1 MSFVT
6 PRQAI
11 KSGDSWASHLRATLV
26 LGIPLVGAQLA
37 QLAIHT
43 TDMVIVG
50 QLGAEK
56 LAAMVLAGQ
65 FFYVLFLFGTGFSI
79 AVVPMVANAY
89 GRGDMTQTR
98 RALRMGMWVAI
109 AYFILMLPVFLSAET
124 ILLAL
129 GQDPSVSKAAGDYLT
144 IAVWGLLP
152 ASLFYVLRGLV
163 SAVGR
168 AQIVLYITFVM
179 LVVNAFL
186 AYGLVLGRFGLPP
199 IGMNGAAYA
208 AVAVNTL
215 SLVMIVVYVQVLQQ
229 TRAYEIFVRFW
240 RPDWAALRDVLR
252 LGFPI
257 SITLLAETMLFLAA
271 SLLMGTIGT
280 IELAAHGIALQLASI
295 AFMIPLGLSQVAT
308 VRIGIQHG
316 KGDYPNLLRA
326 ALTVYLL
333 AAGITFTGGVMFY
346 LIPEVLAQPFLD
358 RSVAG
363 VDDVLRYAGVLVVV
377 AGIFQLVDGVQAI
390 AAGMLRGLKD
400 ARVPMIIALISY
412 WPIGF
417 GFALLSTFY
426 FNMGG
431 VGVWMGFV
439 TGLSAAAVLLSIRFY
454 RLVSREMQNLA

>member
-1 MSFVT
+1 MSFVS
-6 PRQAI
+6 PIEAI
-11 KSGDSWASHLRATLV
+11 KSGDSWMSHLRATLI

-65 FFYVLFLFGTGFSI
+65 FFYVVFLFGTGFSI

-98 RALRMGMWVAI
+98 RSLRMGMWVAI
-109 AYFILMLPVFLSAET
+109 AYFLMVLPAFIKSEA
-124 ILLAL
+124 ILLWL
-129 GQDPSVSKAAGDYLT
+129 GQDAGVSKAAGDYLQ
-144 IAVWGLLP
+144 IAGLGLLP

-163 SAVGR
+163 SAIGR

-179 LVVNAFL
+179 LIANAIL
-186 AYGLVLGRFGLPP
+186 AYGLVLGKLGMPQ

-215 SLVMIVVYVQVLQQ
+215 SLVLIVAYVQIIKQ
-229 TRAYEIFVRFW
+229 TKAYEIFVRFW

-308 VRIGIQHG
+308 VRVGVEHG
-316 KGDYPNLLRA
+316 KGDFPNLLRA
-326 ALTVYLL
+326 GVTVYLL
-333 AAGITFTGGVMFY
+333 SCAITFTGGILFY
-346 LIPEVLAQPFLD
+346 LFPAQLAQPFLD
-358 RSVAG
+358 SSVEGAQ
-363 VDDVLRYAGVLVVV
+363 DVLQYAVILVII
-377 AGIFQLVDGVQAI
+377 AGIFQLVDGVQAV

-417 GFALLSTFY
+417 GSALFATYYLDA
-426 FNMGG
+426 GG
-431 VGVWMGFV
+431 IGIWVGFV
-439 TGLSAAAVLLSIRFY
+439 TGLSAAAIMMSVRFY
-454 RLVSREMQNLA
+454 QLASREMKKMA